1 MKKEIRNLNS
11 LNVDQ
16 ESYESKKQPPQVLC
30 KKRVLRN
37 FTNFVGKHR
46 CFPMNFTKFL
56 RKRFLQNT
64 AGRLLLETIL
74 VHLLSEKIPSEIRS
88 VLASKFGKE
97 VLALKF
103 LQEILEI
110 ELFSKE
116 CCAAVSSENSKNKHN
131 EEEAYTTGCFHN
143 KGKMFLC
150 VL

>member
-1 MKKEIRNLNS
+1 MIKLKEIRNLNS

-16 ESYESKKQPPQVLC
+16 ESYESKKQPPQVFC

-37 FTNFVGKHR
+37 FANFVGKHR

-56 RKRFLQNT
+56 TKSFLQNT
-64 AGRLLLETIL
+64 AGRLLLETFL

-97 VLALKF
+97 VWALKF

-116 CCAAVSSENSKNKHN
+116 CCAVVSKHN